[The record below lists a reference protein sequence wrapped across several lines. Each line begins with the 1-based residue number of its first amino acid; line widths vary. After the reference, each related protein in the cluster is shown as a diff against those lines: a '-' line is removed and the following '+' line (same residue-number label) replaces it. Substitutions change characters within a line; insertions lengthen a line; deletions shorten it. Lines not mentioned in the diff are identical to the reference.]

1 MGEPKFV
8 FNSRKTAQAAVFVL
22 KRAGGSLTKGHLVKI
37 LYGADRRQIRR
48 IGIPITGDT
57 PFSMKNGPI
66 LSAVLDL
73 LDGDKKD
80 AFWSKHISTA
90 TKDTYFVKV
99 LVDTGDDLLSENEKE
114 SLAIACDFLAKM
126 SWEDVKAY
134 FHDPKN
140 IGEWENP
147 GNSRKPISIE
157 RLYAEVG
164 RPQKFVE
171 ELAMY
176 QREEALIEKLLA

>member
-1 MGEPKFV
+1 MGEPNFV
-8 FNSRKTAQAAVFVL
+8 FNSRKTAQAAAFVL
-22 KRAGGSLTKGHLVKI
+22 KRAGGSLSKGHLVKI

-48 IGIPITGDT
+48 IGVPITCDK

-73 LDGDKKD
+73 LDGDRKD
-80 AFWSKHISTA
+80 AFWAKHISTA
-90 TKDTYFVKV
+90 TKDTYSVK
-99 LVDTGDDLLSENEKE
+99 LLADTGDDLLSANEKE

-134 FHDPKN
+134 FHNPKN
-140 IGEWENP
+140 IGEWEDP

-164 RPQKFVE
+164 RPKKFVE

-176 QREEALIEKLLA
+176 QREEKLISRLLA